1 MWRKEPVL
9 IALGGLDAAVVAVL
23 SALMALDVIG
33 ITGEQ
38 LAAVSAAVVAVTSLV
53 AAVLRNNVVSPETF
67 QMDVVDAL
75 YSEPPA
81 SGTAD
86 LSQFKGYL
94 GGDA

>member
-33 ITGEQ
+33 IDGQQ
-38 LAAVSAAVVAVTSLV
+38 LAAISAAVVAVTSLA
-53 AAVLRNNVVSPETF
+53 AAVLRANVVSPESW
-67 QMDVVDAL
+67 QEDVVDAL
-75 YSEPPA
+75 YSPIPE
-81 SGTAD
+81 SEKAD

-94 GGDA
+94 GDDA